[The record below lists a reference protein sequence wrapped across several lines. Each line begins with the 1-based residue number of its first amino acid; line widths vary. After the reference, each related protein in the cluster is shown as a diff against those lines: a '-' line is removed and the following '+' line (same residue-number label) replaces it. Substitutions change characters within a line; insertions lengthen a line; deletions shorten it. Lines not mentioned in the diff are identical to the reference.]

1 MDFFIL
7 VDILVGPES
16 IGEKAG
22 TMELETEIVYEVET
36 GIEPESAEIVS
47 ERTGAEL
54 GVELFDSV
62 GLVGKEDKS
71 EPVWKTG
78 RGSVNI
84 LSVGEGGGEV
94 VWNGKMVS

>member
-1 MDFFIL
+1 MGGFLIL

-71 EPVWKTG
+71 EPV
-78 RGSVNI
+78 
-84 LSVGEGGGEV
+84 
-94 VWNGKMVS
+94 